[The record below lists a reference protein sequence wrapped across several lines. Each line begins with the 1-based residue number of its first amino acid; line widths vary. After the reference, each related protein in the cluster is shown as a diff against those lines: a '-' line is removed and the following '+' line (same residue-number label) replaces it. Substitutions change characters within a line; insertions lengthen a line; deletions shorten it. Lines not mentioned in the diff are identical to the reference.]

1 MTSRL
6 SSRPE
11 LRSVPFPL
19 LIPEPTARVRSSAG
33 HGSPDNSPIVAL
45 TKVCYQANDKDWYD
59 YALV

>member
-1 MTSRL
+1 M
-6 SSRPE
+6 
-11 LRSVPFPL
+11 PFPL

-33 HGSPDNSPIVAL
+33 HGSPDNLPIVAL